1 MTVLT
6 NHYIKLNAIPL
17 TTLFTVLSFIV
28 YQSRWQSK
36 VDNHIEDSS
45 LHMPFERKI
54 EVFVPRVE
62 LDGRIENIEKSQ
74 EEIQVSQQKIIDLLV
89 KKNN

>member
-1 MTVLT
+1 MTVST
-6 NHYIKLNAIPL
+6 NHYIKLNVIPL
-17 TTLFTVLSFIV
+17 TTLLTVISFIV
-28 YQSRWQSK
+28 YQSRWQST
-36 VDNHIEDSS
+36 VDNHIEDKS

-89 KKNN
+89 KEK

>member
-74 EEIQVSQQKIIDLLV
+74 EEIQASQQKIISLLIN
-89 KKNN
+89 KNN